1 MDKEGEAVCGSKKA
15 KCFVA
20 SGVCDAERDS
30 LMEGPYEEC
39 WQFICFS
46 TVSSSLYKQVH
57 YKIWT
62 KGDVV
67 LANEYLLIKGKYTYL
82 MRLKWAHLHLLLG
95 CLHNVRG
102 ALIGSNK
109 AVKKQREGNYPLVS
123 PFTNNTWT
131 AITCIYSPAQMAEN
145 VSKLWNRPL
154 LCAIY
159 EVVIMWVTYNIVSL
173 AP

>member
-1 MDKEGEAVCGSKKA
+1 MDKEEEAVCGSKKA
-15 KCFVA
+15 KCFIA

-46 TVSSSLYKQVH
+46 PVSSSLYKQVH
-57 YKIWT
+57 YKIRT

-82 MRLKWAHLHLLLG
+82 MRLKWSHLHLLLG
-95 CLHNVRG
+95 FLHNVHG

-109 AVKKQREGNYPLVS
+109 AVKKQKEGIYPLVFS
-123 PFTNNTWT
+123 FTNNTRT
-131 AITCIYSPAQMAEN
+131 AINYIYSPVQMAEN
-145 VSKLWNRPL
+145 VFKLWHKAL

-159 EVVIMWVTYNIVSL
+159 
-173 AP
+173 